1 MFASTITI
9 VIAPST
15 NRVLN
20 RVNQDAFGSEY
31 QYSDANEAISMKIR
45 HSQDNPDND
54 GLVMKRHN
62 VFFERVVYPTPTAAM
77 KKYSFT
83 ATVRHDK
90 FSDPQAAAGG
100 AKGVS
105 DWLISGTILAELAV
119 GIN

>member
-20 RVNQDAFGSEY
+20 RVNQDSFGSEY

-45 HSQDNPDND
+45 HSQDNPDSD
-54 GLVMKRHN
+54 GLIMKRHN
-62 VFFERVVYPTPTAAM
+62 VFFERVVFPTPTAAM

-83 ATVRHDK
+83 ATVRHDR
-90 FSDPQAAAGG
+90 FSDPQAAATG
-100 AKGVS
+100 ADGVC
-105 DWLISGTILAELAV
+105 DWLIAGTTLAELVV
-119 GIN
+119 GVN